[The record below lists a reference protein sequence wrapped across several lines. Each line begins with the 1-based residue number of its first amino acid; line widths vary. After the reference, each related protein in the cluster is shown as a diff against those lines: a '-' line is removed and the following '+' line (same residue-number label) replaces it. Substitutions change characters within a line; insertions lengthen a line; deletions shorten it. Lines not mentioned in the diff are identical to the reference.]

1 MKRKL
6 ICLIIVLL
14 LSAALAAP
22 ALAAENTGFVYD
34 EADLLTPAE
43 EAALIRKLA
52 SASAEYEAQIVV
64 VTLASTGGIQA
75 EYLEDYV
82 YDSMGFGYG
91 DRRDGVMLLM
101 CMDIREYRILSNG
114 YAGIAIDPDDID
126 RIGDRIVD
134 DLSAGNYARAF
145 DTFADACAYYL
156 DGYINGY
163 PFDAGQSLAVSLAIG
178 IVVGLVV
185 VLVLRSQLTSVRK
198 QQEASAYMRSGSM
211 KLTAS
216 NDIFLY
222 RNVTRTKRETNNGSS
237 GGGGGGARSRGGGSF

>member
-1 MKRKL
+1 MTRKL
-6 ICLIIVLL
+6 ICVMLCLL
-14 LSAALAAP
+14 LCGTLAVP
-22 ALAAENTGFVYD
+22 ALAADHTGFVYD

-114 YAGIAIDPDDID
+114 YAGVAIDPNDID
-126 RIGDRIVD
+126 RIGDKIVN

-145 DTFADACAYYL
+145 EIFADECTYYL
-156 DGYINGY
+156 DGYINGF
-163 PFDAGQSLAVSLAIG
+163 PFDAGRSLAISLAIG
-178 IVVGLVV
+178 IVIGLIV
-185 VLVLRSQLTSVRK
+185 VLVLAGQLKTVRR
-198 QQEASAYMRSGSM
+198 QHEADVYMKSGSL

-222 RNVTRTKRETNNGSS
+222 RNVTRTKKQTNNGSS
-237 GGGGGGARSRGGGSF
+237 SGGGGGARSRGGGSF